1 MEFCGMKDTIAARAG
16 NRGTRF
22 MTEMEK
28 MVAGMPYDTSDP
40 EVVAGRNRARRANFE
55 YNGAAWDDNER
66 RTGILR
72 EMLGGH
78 DGPFFMEPPIRF
90 DFYRNTFIGRNF
102 YSNYNLVVLDCGPV
116 RIGNDVMIG
125 PNVTIVPPMHAL
137 LADQRIMRTKPDGT
151 QYDLEYAKPVTIGN
165 NVWIAASVVINGG
178 VTIGDDAV
186 IGSGSVVT
194 RDIPPGVIAAG
205 NPCRPLRPITPAD
218 RLSGFDTDR
227 RS

>member
-1 MEFCGMKDTIAARAG
+1 
-16 NRGTRF
+16 
-22 MTEMEK
+22 
-28 MVAGMPYDTSDP
+28 
-40 EVVAGRNRARRANFE
+40 
-55 YNGAAWDDNER
+55 
-66 RTGILR
+66 
-72 EMLGGH
+72 
-78 DGPFFMEPPIRF
+78 
-90 DFYRNTFIGRNF
+90 
-102 YSNYNLVVLDCGPV
+102 
-116 RIGNDVMIG
+116 
-125 PNVTIVPPMHAL
+125 
-137 LADQRIMRTKPDGT
+137 MRTKPDGT
-151 QYDLEYAKPVTIGN
+151 LYDLEYAKPVTIGN